1 MIRIWP
7 IEPVGVAPPSAE
19 AIVKPTIPTSSVRRW
34 PKTSASLLGK
44 RGAQAPAVAPARTLA
59 TLRGLRR

>member
-1 MIRIWP
+1 MIHVWP
-7 IEPVGVAPPSAE
+7 IEPVGVAPHSTE

-34 PKTSASLLGK
+34 PNTSASLLGK
-44 RGAQAPAVAPARTLA
+44 RGAQVPAVAPATALA